1 MMKRQSDEEKDFTTK
16 ALRTLREKIGTR
28 IDAERMD
35 VRRKRVFRVR
45 DEIRAIQNK
54 EFRI

>member
-1 MMKRQSDEEKDFTTK
+1 MKRQSDEEKDFTTK